1 MAILGETVIKASF
14 LANEH
19 SNIYRHILIEISTNN
34 CRDNNEMAISHTAAN
49 TGRVFMPLLSIPQLR
64 SRNARDFG
72 CGNLAAFRETVSIA
86 AASGINALCIAP
98 VNETE
103 PELASLFSRS
113 SNNALSTRIVA
124 LDEIPEIAGTP
135 ELADSLD
142 KALAAHSNDT
152 SGRKMN
158 IPLVERE
165 NNRFL
170 MEAYEIFLER
180 TEKTG
185 RKADAAAFALEQG
198 WWLKPYSAFNT
209 LKKLLHPASPETWDP
224 AFFDLSCGKTKTFLN
239 NGKAKYLRG
248 FYEFSQFEA
257 DRQMRAALQHA
268 HDLGIE
274 EIELLMGVGVSRM
287 SAEAFMM
294 GDLYDRFRQ
303 IGCLPEPEN
312 GYPLQLW
319 GFPAERAENSAALE
333 FKANSIRHMQEL
345 GFDRISLDHAAGLL
359 GGYFTF
365 PVYDEALLNKG
376 NFRLLNADNPS
387 DAATAINDCRWDC
400 DGKDPNDHAN
410 VILSSILERV
420 PDMKLSAETVGDY
433 ARRAAA
439 ESSISRAIERGHDI
453 TLMEALPWWNAGK
466 NPTLHD
472 YSQNDRLSLT
482 HDMPAL
488 TALMTGR
495 VGDHV
500 YPWINGGSVA
510 GFLNRLGILA
520 PQVDRPLKISE
531 LSPEFMFEVMRRIC
545 CGSSAGTVSLPLA
558 TLLNLKEDLID
569 GGKWQCIN
577 IQPGTE
583 GVVDEAVNKVG
594 NFLQRMP
601 EIENLE
607 GLENLI
613 GVLAS
618 RKPEFFDPPFD
629 LMPVNP
635 DDRFRCQVRKAGSS
649 VAYQAA
655 DGKWTVW
662 APKHG
667 EKPIWELAFAYS
679 GCNVLGEHED
689 KAWAAY
695 PMGLLEFH
703 ESRDYIFL
711 DLSGNVKP
719 QTFSGWELVGGSL
732 PIGLNPY
739 CSRHHFVILEQ

>member
-1 MAILGETVIKASF
+1 
-14 LANEH
+14 
-19 SNIYRHILIEISTNN
+19 
-34 CRDNNEMAISHTAAN
+34 MAISYTAAN
-49 TGRVFMPLLSIPQLR
+49 TKRVFMPLLSIPQLR

-72 CGNLAAFRETVSIA
+72 CGNLAAFRETVRIA
-86 AASGINALCIAP
+86 SASGINALCIAP

-124 LDEIPEIAGTP
+124 LDRIPEIAGAP
-135 ELADSLD
+135 KLKGSLD
-142 KALAAHSNDT
+142 TALAAHSNGT

-180 TEKTG
+180 TGKNG
-185 RKADAAAFALEQG
+185 RKADAAAFAQEQG

-239 NGKAKYLRG
+239 NGEAKYLRG

-257 DRQMRAALQHA
+257 DRQLRSALKYA
-268 HDLGIE
+268 HDVGIE
-274 EIELLMGVGVSRM
+274 EIELLMGVGVSRI
-287 SAEAFMM
+287 SAEAFLM
-294 GDLYDRFRQ
+294 GDIYDRFRQ

-319 GFPAERAENSAALE
+319 GFPAERPENPATLD
-333 FKANSIRHMQEL
+333 FKVRSLQHMQEL

-365 PVYDEALLNKG
+365 PVYDEARLG
-376 NFRLLNADNPS
+376 SGQFRVLIAEDPS
-387 DAATAINDCRWDC
+387 DARYAIDRCRWDC
-400 DGKDPNDHAN
+400 DGKDANGHAN
-410 VILSSILERV
+410 TVLSSILERV
-420 PDMKLSAETVGDY
+420 PGMKLSAETVGDY
-433 ARRAAA
+433 ERRTAA
-439 ESSISRAIERGHDI
+439 ESSISQAIESGHDI
-453 TLMEALPWWNAGK
+453 TLMEALPWWQPEQNS
-466 NPTLHD
+466 TLHD
-472 YSQNDRLSLT
+472 YSDHDRLSLT

-488 TALMTGR
+488 TALLTGR

-500 YPWINGGSVA
+500 YPWINGGSVS
-510 GFLNRLGILA
+510 GLLNRFGILS
-520 PQVDRPLKISE
+520 PQVNAPLDISE
-531 LSPEFMFEVMRRIC
+531 LTPEFMFEVMRRIC
-545 CGSSAGTVSLPLA
+545 CGSSAGTVSMPLA
-558 TLLNLKEDLID
+558 TLLNFKKDLID

-635 DDRFRCQVRKAGSS
+635 DDRFRCQVRKAGNS

-655 DGKWTVW
+655 DGRWTVW
-662 APKHG
+662 APQSG

-679 GCNVLGEHED
+679 GCDVLGEHGD

-732 PIGLNPY
+732 PIGLNPS
-739 CSRHHFVILEQ
+739 CNRHHFVVLEQ